1 MNAGR
6 APASVGGHRRVRSD
20 PEESTILSL
29 VTDTHGIQKVLNC
42 LKLTRPTTKHPEAW
56 VSTQGHNSPVQSSCG
71 KGSSAAAQ
79 RWLCHGGGPGTGSAW
94 GAGAGRRSSRS
105 YSFPC
110 TCNAVGMLNIVLG
123 PAQRIT
129 VTPLKINLI
138 FPLLSFFFLLFHFF
152 SSFFGSYHSH
162 PIVVSSDSWA
172 DSFSPQHTSLSTQS
186 TLREWEPA
194 LSKT

>member
-1 MNAGR
+1 M
-6 APASVGGHRRVRSD
+6 
-20 PEESTILSL
+20 
-29 VTDTHGIQKVLNC
+29 
-42 LKLTRPTTKHPEAW
+42 
-56 VSTQGHNSPVQSSCG
+56 STQGHNSPVQSSCG

-110 TCNAVGMLNIVLG
+110 TCNAVGVLNIVPG

-138 FPLLSFFFLLFHFF
+138 FPPFRSFFFF
-152 SSFFGSYHSH
+152 SIFSPPFFGSYHSH

-194 LSKT
+194 LSKTLISDGNLSSCPVEKPHSVAYSQIGKKEETTLGFMFCIVQASACP